1 MDTNKNHQE
10 PFAFIRAH
18 NKLGVEIL
26 KNVKIE
32 NKNIN
37 MRMTSGAHRGRG
49 SYMSYWSRAVLPS
62 CQSQI
67 HLSPSREFR
76 RRPTCPA
83 AGYPRH
89 APPPDQ
95 ASLPQTRSSS
105 SPALSSSTRSR
116 WPSLLRALSFARA
129 RKPYLAWMTWIQ
141 TGSRLCRCVL
151 VSILYWYSQL
161 YFHSPTPRLVP
172 IASSM
177 TIFFF
182 TIDWGFGSRLYVGF
196 HSVGLKYSNHCLQ
209 NPDWWSFP
217 GVEIFSLCSSMLFVL
232 S

>member
-10 PFAFIRAH
+10 LFAFIRAH

-76 RRPTCPA
+76 RRPTWPA
-83 AGYPRH
+83 AGYPATHHRRIK
-89 APPPDQ
+89 PPCHKPG
-95 ASLPQTRSSS
+95 ALPRRRS
-105 SPALSSSTRSR
+105 PHPPVAGDH
-116 WPSLLRALSFARA
+116 LSFARS
-129 RKPYLAWMTWIQ
+129 PLQ
-141 TGSRLCRCVL
+141 G
-151 VSILYWYSQL
+151 QG
-161 YFHSPTPRLVP
+161 SPTLL
-172 IASSM
+172 
-177 TIFFF
+177 
-182 TIDWGFGSRLYVGF
+182 G
-196 HSVGLKYSNHCLQ
+196 
-209 NPDWWSFP
+209 
-217 GVEIFSLCSSMLFVL
+217 
-232 S
+232 